1 MTDGCATS
9 ERIDKW
15 LWYTRFFKTRVLATA
30 AVQGGHVKVGGER
43 ARPGHRIKPGDD
55 IEMTRGQ
62 LPYLLTVTLIPARRG
77 PAVEAR
83 TCYFEAEE
91 SVRKRQEIANT
102 IRRDRLQMPRTEGRP
117 DKHTQRELRARNRR
131 LDGE

>member
-1 MTDGCATS
+1 MTDECAIS

-43 ARPGHRIKPGDD
+43 VRPGYRIKSGEV

-62 LPYLLTVTLIPARRG
+62 LPYLLTVTLIPTRRG

-91 SVRKRQEIANT
+91 SVRKRQAIANT
-102 IRRDRLQMPRTEGRP
+102 IRRDRLQMPRTDGRP
-117 DKHTQRELRARNRR
+117 DKHTQRKLRARNRH
-131 LDGE
+131 LNSE